1 MYGRC
6 SLTGF
11 KILAKKLPPLT
22 TFQVNTNS
30 YKRIIKEIKET
41 KEAKEAKFLSP
52 HIVALQEKWSYVA
65 GVEFP
70 TKK

>member
-1 MYGRC
+1 MYGIC
-6 SLTGF
+6 SLTRF

-30 YKRIIKEIKET
+30 YKRIIKEIKKT
-41 KEAKEAKFLSP
+41 KEIKFLPP
-52 HIVALQEKWSYVA
+52 HIIALQEKWSYVA
-65 GVEFP
+65 GVGFP